1 MQGSNWGGLKIMT
14 KSILSVKPSA
24 LTIPRFKV
32 LCIMKTLSCKLN
44 INILYIWSQQ
54 YALRHWIDV
63 YFVIL
68 YILYKSLLWCEL
80 IRVLMFDSQITGKA
94 FVSLKFC
101 TPCVRCPPA
110 VVFLSAGLS
119 AVVTEAVAGGS
130 SVSSAL
136 CLPLPATR
144 NSAHMAMAMP
154 LTEQVQKIT
163 LMTTSFSKTDSEA
176 VTQRLNPIGWCV
188 TGLTSGVFKDLKTL
202 NI

>member
-1 MQGSNWGGLKIMT
+1 MYYENE
-14 KSILSVKPSA
+14 IL
-24 LTIPRFKV
+24 
-32 LCIMKTLSCKLN
+32 CKWN

-54 YALRHWIDV
+54 YALCYWIDV
-63 YFVIL
+63 YFLIL

-80 IRVLMFDSQITGKA
+80 IHVLMFGSQITGKA

-144 NSAHMAMAMP
+144 NSVHMAMAMP
-154 LTEQVQKIT
+154 LMEQVQKIT
-163 LMTTSFSKTDSEA
+163 LMTTSFYKKRCKSSDPMIKSYWL
-176 VTQRLNPIGWCV
+176 VCHRPYQWC
-188 TGLTSGVFKDLKTL
+188 L
-202 NI
+202 